1 MCNCKNDEI
10 DIYNNEL
17 WIEDCEGINRKYKIN
32 FCPLCGENLQPE
44 RLSPEDA
51 IIPAYYGSKF
61 CGGCKEE
68 NCVCDSPTPDNKE
81 NQGDVEKSTSA
92 KCAKCDW
99 PPNDGK
105 RRIYCMCG
113 Q

>member
-1 MCNCKNDEI
+1 MKEELKDYIFKKSKHLISLEDFEI
-10 DIYNNEL
+10 IDQLIDKFFEQY
-17 WIEDCEGINRKYKIN
+17 
-32 FCPLCGENLQPE
+32 QPE

-81 NQGDVEKSTSA
+81 NQGITQK
-92 KCAKCDW
+92 
-99 PPNDGK
+99 
-105 RRIYCMCG
+105 
-113 Q
+113 